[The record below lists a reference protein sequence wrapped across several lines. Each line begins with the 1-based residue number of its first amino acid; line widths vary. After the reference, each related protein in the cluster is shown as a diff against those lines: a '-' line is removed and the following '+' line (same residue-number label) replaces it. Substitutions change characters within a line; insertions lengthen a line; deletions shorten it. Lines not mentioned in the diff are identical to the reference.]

1 MSINQ
6 GVLEIIREIFISPIT
21 FRKTLAKVENKY
33 LSNKKKGFL
42 EFLQNSQENT
52 CVSLFFNQVAGLRLE
67 FYGKRDSGIGVFL

>member
-21 FRKTLAKVENKY
+21 FRKTLAKAENKY

-52 CVSLFFNQVAGLRLE
+52 CVRVPFLIKLLAWGLNFIKKETLA
-67 FYGKRDSGIGVFL
+67 